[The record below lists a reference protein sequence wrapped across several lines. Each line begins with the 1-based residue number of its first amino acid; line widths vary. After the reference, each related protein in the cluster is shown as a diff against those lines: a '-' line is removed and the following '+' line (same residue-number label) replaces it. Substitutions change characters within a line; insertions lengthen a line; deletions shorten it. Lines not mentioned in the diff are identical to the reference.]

1 MPQSNRLYT
10 AGQGSGEAQNR
21 RVAINTQGSNNA
33 SLPALQ
39 SFSTTSET
47 QFTDPAVANSIPLA
61 CVIPPGGPCEQESFE
76 LVFSGYVTTTQ
87 SATVIFK
94 VYFGDSATI
103 NSNTIIATMTTSAAL
118 ATITVPFEFRVKM
131 VYDSVSGKL
140 TGRYDGVVGPTVT
153 ASTIITSAPI
163 SKSISNTA
171 NPVMAFTL
179 TATFSAATT
188 ANSINLKDFG
198 INH

>member
-10 AGQGSGEAQNR
+10 AGQGSGSAQNR
-21 RVAINTQGSNNA
+21 RVAINVQGSNNA

-39 SFSTTSET
+39 SFTTTSET

-76 LVFSGYVTTTQ
+76 LVFSGYVTPTQ

-103 NSNTIIATMTTSAAL
+103 SRVVLWISLRYPLIIP
-118 ATITVPFEFRVKM
+118 ITC
-131 VYDSVSGKL
+131 
-140 TGRYDGVVGPTVT
+140 
-153 ASTIITSAPI
+153 
-163 SKSISNTA
+163 
-171 NPVMAFTL
+171 
-179 TATFSAATT
+179 FSAGVLVGHLFLYQLVR
-188 ANSINLKDFG
+188 N
-198 INH
+198 

>member
-1 MPQSNRLYT
+1 MPQSNRLYM
-10 AGQGSGEAQNR
+10 AGQGAGEAQNR

-39 SFSTTSET
+39 SFTTTSET

-103 NSNTIIATMTTSAAL
+103 NSNTIIATMTTSAAI
-118 ATITVPFEFRVKM
+118 ATATAPFEFRLKL

-140 TGRYDGVVGPTVT
+140 TGRYDGIVQGTAT
-153 ASTIITSAPI
+153 ASTVVTSAPI